1 MQQVFKII
9 SDINATKKKV
19 IINQSQTRDRFR
31 KMKLK
36 NEAHSKEIKAE
47 LERRRKSR

>member
-19 IINQSQTRDRFR
+19 IINQNQTRDRFE
-31 KMKLK
+31 KMKL
-36 NEAHSKEIKAE
+36 NSSTHSKEIKTE
-47 LERRRKSR
+47 LGRRRKLR

>member
-19 IINQSQTRDRFR
+19 IINQNQTRVRFE
-31 KMKLK
+31 KMKL
-36 NEAHSKEIKAE
+36 NNSAHSKEIKTE
-47 LERRRKSR
+47 LERRRKLR